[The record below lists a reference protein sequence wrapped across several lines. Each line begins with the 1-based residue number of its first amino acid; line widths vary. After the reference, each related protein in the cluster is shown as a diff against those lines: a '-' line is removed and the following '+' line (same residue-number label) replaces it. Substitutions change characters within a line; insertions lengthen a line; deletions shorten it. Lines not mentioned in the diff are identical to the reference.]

1 MLGWPLCR
9 LLELT
14 GCRPVTP
21 PPSSDTKVAL
31 LSVPRSNITLN
42 DLRRRVSQALSQQD
56 QGAAPTEGSSPPRS
70 SSASLRYRLPGESA
84 QDGLVQLSS
93 DDDLALM
100 LEEYDC
106 LQARAPQGGPQSR
119 LHVYVASP
127 GTAASSGRTSPA
139 SDASGGGSP
148 PSPRSVLLSW
158 QAAARQGA
166 NAGAGAPAPKSVMAM
181 EVDAAPPSDGQGQEN
196 ASGSPHGVGDRRK
209 APHRAS
215 PAPRGPHHH
224 AGGASASMLMLAEA
238 VVANVLGDEGA
249 FTKGS
254 QQQQQL
260 QAFGQQGQMWTPA
273 TPVRATHA
281 MAPAGMETPGGV
293 PHHPGPGLFPL
304 GGVPTIA
311 ADDMELGPRLGDG
324 TYAVVHAG
332 WWRGAAVAVKI
343 LRRSTTGDG
352 QAQQQQPGGQAG
364 YARAVDAF
372 AREAALLARLQHPNV
387 LALYGVV
394 APTSLEVPPAA
405 VLELMPHGSLT
416 QSLRARRLPP
426 CIRTAACL
434 ALGAA
439 RAMQHL
445 HAQSPPVVHF
455 DLKADNLLVDWRDPG
470 QPVCKLSDLGLA
482 CTLTPALATRAT
494 GRGTL
499 WWMAPELFPG
509 APAGLQC
516 RIGTPLDVF
525 SFGLVLWEIATSG
538 AEPYPPGTPPEAVV
552 DAVRRGLRPSAP
564 LGCDPRWVALMSACW
579 AGDPGARP
587 TFDQVVRQLVALLRG

>member
-1 MLGWPLCR
+1 MALGR
-9 LLELT
+9 LRCVFTELT
-14 GCRPVTP
+14 GSLSLSPH
-21 PPSSDTKVAL
+21 SDTKVAL

-42 DLRRRVSQALSQQD
+42 DLRRRVSQALHQQD
-56 QGAAPTEGSSPPRS
+56 GAPNEGGSPPR

-84 QDGLVQLSS
+84 RDGLVQLSS

-100 LEEYDC
+100 LEEYDQ

-119 LHVYVASP
+119 LHVYIASP
-127 GTAASSGRTSPA
+127 GTSGRTSPDA
-139 SDASGGGSP
+139 NSDASGGGSP

-166 NAGAGAPAPKSVMAM
+166 GAAAGTPSPKSAVAM
-181 EVDAAPPSDGQGQEN
+181 ELDGSPPSDSQGQEN
-196 ASGSPHGVGDRRK
+196 ASGSPHGDRRK
-209 APHRAS
+209 AAHRGA
-215 PAPRGPHHH
+215 PAQRTPHHGG
-224 AGGASASMLMLAEA
+224 GGASASMLMLAEA

-249 FTKGS
+249 FKAS
-254 QQQQQL
+254 PQQHQGGYL
-260 QAFGQQGQMWTPA
+260 AYGQGQQMWTPA

-281 MAPAGMETPGGV
+281 LAPAGMETPV
-293 PHHPGPGLFPL
+293 AAPGLGLGVGGGAFAL

-343 LRRSTTGDG
+343 LRRSSTGDG
-352 QAQQQQPGGQAG
+352 QQGQPGGQAG

-372 AREAALLARLQHPNV
+372 AREAALLSRLQHPNV

-394 APTSLEVPPAA
+394 APTSQEVPPAA

-426 CIRTAACL
+426 CTRTAACL

-482 CTLTPALATRAT
+482 CTLTPQLASRAQ

-516 RIGTPLDVF
+516 LVGTPLDVF
-525 SFGLVLWEIATSG
+525 SFGVVLWEIATSG
-538 AEPYPPGTPPEAVV
+538 AEPYPPGTPPEVVV
-552 DAVRRGLRPSAP
+552 DAVRRGLRPAAP
-564 LGCDPRWVALMSACW
+564 LGCDPRWVALMTACW